1 MWKSWG
7 LLQTADFSRVLGIP
21 MWKKYAAKIFSKI
34 RRFFG
39 GGRGEPQG
47 QPTGK
52 EKGKKFRLI
61 ADDQG

>member
-1 MWKSWG
+1 MPLRFFLK
-7 LLQTADFSRVLGIP
+7 LDD
-21 MWKKYAAKIFSKI
+21 
-34 RRFFG
+34 FFG